1 MQMKVIKDVVAG
13 IAGPLAGIID
23 SVHDSKMD
31 KATALAKMQDA
42 LNDANVG
49 LEEIGKEI
57 IVAEATSDNW
67 LAKSWRPIGA
77 LMFVSLIPAIII
89 GSFFEVNGQAV
100 SMTMATAI
108 ATVPLVVWGLIGGTY
123 SGYTALR
130 SFVDKKLSASSF
142 TTLADSLVKKKKR

>member
-1 MQMKVIKDVVAG
+1 MSFKAIKDVVEG
-13 IAGPLAGIID
+13 LAGPIAGIID
-23 SVHDSKMD
+23 NVHDSKMD

-57 IVAEATSDNW
+57 IVAEATSDSW
-67 LAKSWRPIGA
+67 LAKSWRPLGA
-77 LMFVSLIPAIII
+77 LTFVSLIPSIVI
-89 GSFFEVNGQAV
+89 GSFFEVNGQNVATTIAGSIAMV
-100 SMTMATAI
+100 PMTVWTIIGATFA
-108 ATVPLVVWGLIGGTY
+108 
-123 SGYTALR
+123 GYTALR